1 MPPIIPDEAQC
12 AGKLVALEGN
22 INTITT
28 QLRLLPHSHM
38 LLIIAPLDHYL
49 SEDHQRGPFD
59 ARLFVRDVH
68 IALTRRNEVARSF
81 LQSSSQSRLVF
92 LNGGSVSARAICVAK
107 ISQRLTCGN
116 LAEAETIFHDVVKD
130 GVAGLFENTKPSK
143 STLFS
148 ELAKETTGP
157 RTKLPKRLDLRS
169 TKSAPILDGKDQPE
183 QESSTVEENKMSGAQ
198 ESRSRDDSGLQI
210 IEIPGESRAT
220 TPEPLAW
227 GSQQGD
233 DIVTTVLSIPP
244 QPGIVTQIDEIDTR
258 RRPISQYSGTFGPQ
272 PPLSARPSFNVPRS
286 RYSTQQTPDIDGNE
300 DYFEYISQ
308 DEENSFFT
316 PQVVYGEACIVDM
329 QSAFSTPTTPM
340 RWTKSVGDLL
350 IGDKASDSNNS
361 KHSASANDLRDSFK
375 ASRRNFIR
383 DSTFERLPKT
393 AFVRASETTIR
404 GFSSPSTPNLGSSI
418 RPRGVHRTLEGC
430 GTGVE
435 EYFDSTKPVFDI
447 AEDMIIHFT
456 DNSPREIVRSISEY
470 KCGNFPIS
478 PSISPQS
485 LPTPPDTA
493 SLADECFDQGKSIT
507 RRDYQQR
514 ADVDRF
520 CTSNSAILEEM
531 KQQRAPENAGAAT
544 NGFLQT
550 PKSTML
556 ALYSDPTEKFCEFSG
571 AYTNK
576 SIDIQNEF
584 RSFLSSRFV
593 EEATVLNH
601 YQNSLMHECGEFWRD
616 MFSSS
621 SSNFHDEPSIDQ
633 IIAVGCERRISD
645 VLRTQVLRQI
655 ESIGVKKN
663 GESRSGRLDL
673 RFLITSA
680 MQTFMSQ
687 PLLARKDLDPMT
699 DPRLLAE
706 LIVPHLEQYLI
717 TNSFVRFLV
726 LSFSF
731 DQIAT
736 VIALRSLLGSDLVK
750 VAGVLDTLS
759 SDPPSF
765 IKPPLHQLHASNH
778 SCDAILDT
786 SRPPERLQRYAL
798 KPSLDVFKS
807 TNAESIFNRPS
818 VSFSLFIKADYHLA
832 STASPSEIQNFV
844 NLIRKNIVE
853 RSSWYEIEQVAVQP
867 SPIPSHAEPMKDT
880 STSTNESLHM
890 DSNIDMPHSMVEH
903 DSRRPLSYLYDSEA
917 SEIEI
922 LPSPTRLFPFPNNSY
937 INSRSISPPS
947 DLVSSSCSLS
957 DSTIRHIP
965 IALERQSVPQDL
977 TSSGDELFPQDQEQQ
992 QDRDSEKPYE
1002 HGISSSAPAY
1012 RDRAH
1017 SDVLPGSVDLDLE
1030 LEAAEDSED
1039 DEYDRMV
1046 MGRYSPMGA
1055 RQRSTV
1061 FKKKFEAGGQDL
1073 DTRPMKGNSRKALKW
1088 LGLA

>member
-1 MPPIIPDEAQC
+1 MAPIVPDEAQC

-49 SEDHQRGPFD
+49 SEDHQQEAFD

-81 LQSSSQSRLVF
+81 LQSSSQSRLAL

-116 LAEAETIFHDVVKD
+116 LAEAERIFHDIVKD
-130 GVAGLFENTKPSK
+130 GVAGLFENTTSSK
-143 STLFS
+143 STLLS
-148 ELAKETTGP
+148 EPAKETIRP

-169 TKSAPILDGKDQPE
+169 TKSAPTLDGKDQPK
-183 QESSTVEENKMSGAQ
+183 QESGTVEEIKMSGAQ
-198 ESRSRDDSGLQI
+198 KSRIRDGSGLQMI
-210 IEIPGESRAT
+210 DVPEKSWTT
-220 TPEPLAW
+220 TPEPPVW
-227 GSQQGD
+227 GFQQGD

-244 QPGIVTQIDEIDTR
+244 QPGTVSQIDDIETR

-272 PPLSARPSFNVPRS
+272 PPSRAKPSFNVPRS
-286 RYSTQQTPDIDGNE
+286 RYSTQQSPDLDGNE

-316 PQVVYGEACIVDM
+316 PQVVYGEACVVDM
-329 QSAFSTPTTPM
+329 QSAFSTPM
-340 RWTKSVGDLL
+340 RWTKSVGDLS

-361 KHSASANDLRDSFK
+361 KHSASVNDLRESFK
-375 ASRRNFIR
+375 VSKKSFIR
-383 DSTFERLPKT
+383 DSIFERLPKT

-404 GFSSPSTPNLGSSI
+404 GFSSSSTPDLGSSI
-418 RPRGVHRTLEGC
+418 RSRGVHRTLEGC

-435 EYFDSTKPVFDI
+435 EDFDSTKAVFDI

-470 KCGNFPIS
+470 RSGTFPIY
-478 PSISPQS
+478 PSFSPQS

-493 SLADECFDQGKSIT
+493 SLVDECFDRGKAT
-507 RRDYQQR
+507 THRDNQQR
-514 ADVDRF
+514 AEVDRF
-520 CTSNSAILEEM
+520 FSSSSATLEGM
-531 KQQRAPENAGAAT
+531 KRQRASENVDAAT
-544 NGFLQT
+544 NGFPLT
-550 PKSTML
+550 PKSTIL
-556 ALYSDPTEKFCEFSG
+556 AFYSDPTEKFCEFPG

-584 RSFLSSRFV
+584 RSFLSSHFV

-601 YQNSLMHECGEFWRD
+601 YQSSLMPECGDFWRD
-616 MFSSS
+616 MFSGCSS
-621 SSNFHDEPSIDQ
+621 AFHEEPAIDQ
-633 IIAVGCERRISD
+633 IIAVGCEKRISG
-645 VLRTQVLRQI
+645 VLRTQLLRQI
-655 ESIGVKKN
+655 ESIGVKNN

-673 RFLITSA
+673 RFLIASA

-687 PLLARKDLDPMT
+687 PLLSRKDLDPMT

-706 LIVPHLEQYLI
+706 LIVPHLEQYLV
-717 TNSFVRFLV
+717 TNSLVRFLV
-726 LSFSF
+726 LSFSS

-765 IKPPLHQLHASNH
+765 AKPSPPQFHASNH
-778 SCDAILDT
+778 SCDAALAT
-786 SRPPERLQRYAL
+786 SRRPDRPQRYPL
-798 KPSLDVFKS
+798 KSSPDV
-807 TNAESIFNRPS
+807 
-818 VSFSLFIKADYHLA
+818 
-832 STASPSEIQNFV
+832 
-844 NLIRKNIVE
+844 
-853 RSSWYEIEQVAVQP
+853 SSWYEIEQVAVQP
-867 SPIPSHAEPMKDT
+867 SAIPSQAVLMEDA
-880 STSTNESLHM
+880 STSANESLPI
-890 DSNIDMPHSMVEH
+890 DYTIDMPQLMAEQ
-903 DSRRPLSYLYDSEA
+903 DSDRPLSYLYDSEA

-922 LPSPTRLFPFPNNSY
+922 SSSPTGLFPFPNNHY
-937 INSRSISPPS
+937 INSRPVSPPYA
-947 DLVSSSCSLS
+947 LVSSSCSLT

-965 IALERQSVPQDL
+965 IAIERQSIPQDL
-977 TSSGDELFPQDQEQQ
+977 ASSSDELFPQDQEQQ
-992 QDRDSEKPYE
+992 QDQDIEYPSE

-1012 RDRAH
+1012 LNRAH
-1017 SDVLPGSVDLDLE
+1017 SKIPPGSVDLDLE

-1055 RQRSTV
+1055 RQRSMV
-1061 FKKKFEAGGQDL
+1061 SKNKKKFEAGGQDL
-1073 DTRPMKGNSRKALKW
+1073 ETRPMKGNSRKALKW